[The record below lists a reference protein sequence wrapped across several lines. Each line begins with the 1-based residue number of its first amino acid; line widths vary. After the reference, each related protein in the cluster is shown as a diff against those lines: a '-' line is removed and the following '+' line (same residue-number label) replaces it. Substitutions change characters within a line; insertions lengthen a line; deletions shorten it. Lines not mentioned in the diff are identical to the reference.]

1 MVFQKYSRLLMNIS
15 DSELIQGG
23 LMNNVEFLCKF
34 HKGINFE
41 KKTFFYS
48 IMFVFSDYKYLMKN
62 F

>member
-1 MVFQKYSRLLMNIS
+1 MNIS
-15 DSELIQGG
+15 DSELILGG
-23 LMNNVEFLCKF
+23 LMNNAEFLCKF